1 MTQNTQI
8 ILSAED
14 KVNDL
19 LADLFELDPKTI
31 RDDWTHEDIALWDSL
46 QHLRMIAAM
55 EQEFGIKFSMAEIR
69 SIENIGQI
77 RSILRTKVGP

>member
-1 MTQNTQI
+1 LN
-8 ILSAED
+8 AES

-31 RDDWTHEDIALWDSL
+31 YDDWTHEDIALWDSL
-46 QHLRMIAAM
+46 QHLRMITAM

-69 SIENIGQI
+69 SMENIGQI
-77 RSILRTKVGP
+77 RSILRKKVGR

>member
-1 MTQNTQI
+1 MTQNTQVV
-8 ILSAED
+8 LNAED

-19 LADLFELDPKTI
+19 LADLFELDPKAI

-69 SIENIGQI
+69 SIENVGQI
-77 RSILRTKVGP
+77 RSIMRKKVGR